1 MFLPLKISLLWISF
15 LGPVVIGFSETSYTV
30 SESEGTATVTVEIL
44 EGTVADD
51 SITVQFSTRDNTAL
65 RMFMSLAHLFM
76 LSDLQ
81 AKA

>member
-1 MFLPLKISLLWISF
+1 MILLPV
-15 LGPVVIGFSETSYTV
+15 PVVIGFSETSYTV

-65 RMFMSLAHLFM
+65 RMF
-76 LSDLQ
+76 
-81 AKA
+81 

>member
-1 MFLPLKISLLWISF
+1 M
-15 LGPVVIGFSETSYTV
+15 SEG
-30 SESEGTATVTVEIL
+30 EGTATVTVEIL

-51 SITVQFSTRDNTAL
+51 SITMQFSTRDNTAL
-65 RMFMSLAHLFM
+65 RMFMFLAHLFM

>member
-1 MFLPLKISLLWISF
+1 M
-15 LGPVVIGFSETSYTV
+15 

-65 RMFMSLAHLFM
+65 RRFSSVNNTFAM
-76 LSDLQ
+76 LSEFRLTSRDVRH
-81 AKA
+81 

>member
-1 MFLPLKISLLWISF
+1 MIILPV
-15 LGPVVIGFSETSYTV
+15 PVVVGFSETSYTV

-65 RMFMSLAHLFM
+65 RRFLYIIVLLCDQNIYSHLFYKNI
-76 LSDLQ
+76 L
-81 AKA
+81 